1 MKTKLLKRLA
11 FAFILC
17 FSAMVT
23 AQTEGTLTFSYNQPV
38 PTSPKPTYAGICV
51 TAVWIENNA
60 GAFIKTKMRYI
71 GNSTKDHLPTFA
83 AKAGGVASNAL
94 ATGVNVTDAT
104 TGATRKNTTTPVGFG
119 AQSFV
124 WDGKNVNGTA
134 NGVTVPDGIYKVW
147 IESTWVDSGANN
159 HQELSSYS
167 FTKGPTSAITTAVGD
182 TYVNTIV
189 MNWAATGGL
198 SVKENVSPNT
208 KVVIY
213 PNPSHGQFNMEF
225 KNEIKNIKISNML
238 GQMVYEENVEQS
250 AAGTS
255 KNMDLSRFENGI
267 YIINVS
273 NNEGTSSYKIVLDK

>member
-1 MKTKLLKRLA
+1 MKTKLLKQLL

-17 FSAMVT
+17 YTAMVT
-23 AQTEGTLTFSYNQPV
+23 AQTAGTLTFSYNQPV
-38 PTSPKPTYAGICV
+38 PTSPKPSYTGYCV

-83 AKAGGVASNAL
+83 AKAGGVLSNAL
-94 ATGVNVTDAT
+94 GTAVNVTDAT

-124 WDGKNVNGTA
+124 WDGKNVNGAA
-134 NGVTVPDGIYKVW
+134 NGVTVPDGVYKVW
-147 IESTWVDSGANN
+147 IESTWVDSGSNN

-182 TYVNTIV
+182 TYVKSIV
-189 MNWAATGGL
+189 MNWTATGL
-198 SVKENVSPNT
+198 SVNDNVSPNT

-213 PNPSHGQFNMEF
+213 PNPTHGQFNMEF

-238 GQMVYEENVEQS
+238 GQVVYDEKVEQS

-267 YIINVS
+267 YLINVS
-273 NNEGTSSYKIVLDK
+273 NNEGTSTYKVVLDK